1 MPSEDDAVAPGALLH
16 NLREGDHDALAEL
29 YRQHA
34 ALVYTVAVRL
44 VGDHHEAEEI
54 TQRVFVGAWR
64 SRGTIDPD
72 RGSAAAW
79 LMGITRNTIADS
91 RSERARTIRG
101 LRAVSES
108 ASDAPPD
115 GLDAGLA
122 DRLLLAHALAQLGE
136 PRATVLRLAFNDD
149 LTHAQIAGRLGLP
162 LGTVKSHVR
171 RGLLQM
177 RDTIKGV
184 ARDASE

>member
-1 MPSEDDAVAPGALLH
+1 MRA
-16 NLREGDHDALAEL
+16 GDHEALAEL

-34 ALVYTVAVRL
+34 ALVYTVAVRMI
-44 VGDHHEAEEI
+44 GDHHEAEEI

-79 LMGITRNTIADS
+79 LIGITRNTVADS
-91 RSERARTIRG
+91 RAERARTIRG
-101 LRAVSES
+101 LHAVSAEPVAD
-108 ASDAPPD
+108 ASGPS
-115 GLDAGLA
+115 LDAGVA
-122 DRLLLAHALAQLGE
+122 DRLLVAHALAQLGE
-136 PRATVLRLAFNDD
+136 PRATVLRLAFGED
-149 LTHAQIAGRLGLP
+149 LTQAQIAGRLGLP